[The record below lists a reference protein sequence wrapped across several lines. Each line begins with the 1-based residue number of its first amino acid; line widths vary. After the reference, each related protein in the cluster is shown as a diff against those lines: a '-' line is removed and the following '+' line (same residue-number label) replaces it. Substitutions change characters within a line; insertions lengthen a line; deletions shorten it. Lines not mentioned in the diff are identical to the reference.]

1 MGSVLGLISIIGFM
15 GSIVWLIVRLFKR
28 SGRKKPLIGVGICLV
43 LFIVALNITPPTP
56 SPSSMPSDIESISK
70 PISGESSSTNE
81 PPTIIDNETEVT
93 SEMEGKLIMMSED
106 IIKDTLSHPATAKF
120 HTMLWT
126 FNRRG
131 TVFNVGGK
139 VTAENGFGVKEDIEF
154 QISYEAYD
162 DYKKIKPTA
171 VYLNGVKVSK

>member
-106 IIKDTLSHPATAKF
+106 IIKNTLSHCYHKF

-126 FNRRG
+126 FNRR
-131 TVFNVGGK
+131 VQFSMWV
-139 VTAENGFGVKEDIEF
+139 VKSP
-154 QISYEAYD
+154 QRM
-162 DYKKIKPTA
+162 
-171 VYLNGVKVSK
+171 VLVSRGY